1 MGFVSRI
8 FSKDGNISYIKKIDE
23 ELHDEID
30 FLLTIE
36 YEYKKKIAIA
46 SNLTK
51 DFDKQT
57 LRALHQHLKRL
68 ERLVVKEERILCRF
82 KQRIVDQE
90 KKLSKLLDNLP
101 IATVDFSGL
110 KEELNLSQKFEA
122 LGTFLQLENNNLH
135 NQMIFF
141 KESGKTLI
149 SKQKLGELLTLIK
162 KEGEVLLCGED
173 SPEYRML
180 IDIQL
185 IIEDLQ
191 PKKGVIPWNVY
202 SNLDHQSNGFDH
214 GVTSQGTWG
223 RGGAGLLII
232 TPDAKE
238 ILLFKRSY
246 SVMDPGLWGT
256 TGGARKEISTG
267 MEHPLITAVTES
279 IEEMGPLPFGDIRKK
294 PFIFLKPHTTFTYHT
309 YILEINP
316 KEKKNFTPRLNWEN
330 DDWRWFRRDQ
340 VESVRLHPGVKVL
353 LESYRF

>member
-23 ELHDEID
+23 ELHEEID

-57 LRALHQHLKRL
+57 LRALHQYLKRL
-68 ERLVVKEERILCRF
+68 ERLVVKEERILRRF

-90 KKLSKLLDNLP
+90 KKLSELLDYLP

-110 KEELNLSQKFEA
+110 KKELDLSQKFEA

-202 SNLDHQSNGFDH
+202 SSLDHQSRGFDH
-214 GVTSQGTWG
+214 GVTLQGTWG

-232 TPDAKE
+232 TSDAKE
-238 ILLFKRSY
+238 ILLFKRS
-246 SVMDPGLWGT
+246 SP
-256 TGGARKEISTG
+256 
-267 MEHPLITAVTES
+267 
-279 IEEMGPLPFGDIRKK
+279 
-294 PFIFLKPHTTFTYHT
+294 
-309 YILEINP
+309 
-316 KEKKNFTPRLNWEN
+316 
-330 DDWRWFRRDQ
+330 
-340 VESVRLHPGVKVL
+340 
-353 LESYRF
+353 